1 MRIFKILINFHLFGF
16 ISAISIKN
24 TKPLTK
30 CYFPINHNSINYN
43 PINHNSIN
51 HNLLNHN
58 LLNHNQIS
66 HTSSE
71 FSDNYLSYIN
81 FDLKQSAAENIVK
94 SMTSSLLPLDKL
106 APAILK
112 LNESIIKNILD
123 NDFLSLADKKILIL
137 NSIQFA
143 INGDLFGS
151 KILELYYDI
160 VDMVL

>member
-1 MRIFKILINFHLFGF
+1 MRIFKTLINFHLFSF

-24 TKPLTK
+24 TKPLTR
-30 CYFPINHNSINYN
+30 CYFPINHNPINHN
-43 PINHNSIN
+43 PINHNLLN

-58 LLNHNQIS
+58 LLNHNQIF

-71 FSDNYLSYIN
+71 SSDNYLSYMN
-81 FDLKQSAAENIVK
+81 FELKQFAAEKIVK

-106 APAILK
+106 APTILK
-112 LNESIIKNILD
+112 LNESIIKSILD

-160 VDMVL
+160 VNMIL